1 MANEK
6 FTDLVAQTTPLP
18 GDIFPFITDPA
29 GTPVGKKVTL
39 ANLGASLAS
48 TGTGDLVRATSPTL
62 VTPALGTPASGVAT
76 NLTGTATGL
85 TSGITNALKSATTT
99 VDVSAATAPSAN
111 QVLTATDSTHAT
123 WQTPA
128 GGSSTPR
135 ITRSNIFE
143 LAPSTTSSLPYYYTA
158 ATGTVTTSSGGWLLS
173 TGTTSGSS
181 VRVTLKQNWTGD
193 GLTGWDRNPEI
204 IFVQSAPNPT
214 TTGDAVMQVTLGDNG
229 SEGTSAGVL
238 TAKHMG
244 FIFGIVSGVVTV
256 WASNANG
263 STQTKT
269 DVTASWTGGQTG
281 IFRATMTS
289 GTNIKFYI
297 DGVLVATHTT
307 NNPTGA
313 LSVTSSIYNDLDAGN
328 TSSNGMEISSYVF
341 SADC

>member
-1 MANEK
+1 M
-6 FTDLVAQTTPLP
+6 TRTPI
-18 GDIFPFITDPA
+18 G
-29 GTPVGKKVTL
+29 
-39 ANLGASLAS
+39 
-48 TGTGDLVRATSPTL
+48 
-62 VTPALGTPASGVAT
+62 
-76 NLTGTATGL
+76 
-85 TSGITNALKSATTT
+85 GITASAIQNATYTYAA
-99 VDVSAATAPSAN
+99 DAAVSDTYAITLSPAPSAYADGQQFTFKAN
-111 QVLTATDSTHAT
+111 TANTGAATLNVNSLGAKTIKKLHDQDLATGDIEAASIVTVVYNSTGDVFEMTSSVQQAAAT
-123 WQTPA
+123 
-128 GGSSTPR
+128 GSTPR
-135 ITRSNIFE
+135 LVRSNIFE
-143 LAPSTTSSLPYYYTA
+143 LAPSTTTSLPYYYTA

-193 GLTGWDRNPEI
+193 GLTGWDKNPEI

-328 TSSNGMEISSYVF
+328 ISNNGMEIASYVF
-341 SADC
+341 SVDA